1 MYKNIYNWSVLLL
14 VVTIFSVGC
23 GDSTLEAIPEEVGK
37 SSSNPANAIP
47 SNGFRAV
54 FVDANRVEGLKYSC
68 DGKEGFTNQEG
79 IFNCMSLPVRFYLG
93 NIFLGEVESLDSTFT
108 VFSQTL
114 LDIPTGAT
122 KHPQATQLSGFLQA
136 LDEDD
141 NVENGIKITSS
152 TIESV
157 NKIITV
163 PKGYLK
169 LSANEIET
177 LISNVSNEY
186 ALQSPSYRFTQRSKL
201 SIQDE
206 LTLAITKSYTPEQP

>member
-47 SNGFRAV
+47 ANGFRAV

-108 VFSQTL
+108 VFSQSL
-114 LDIPTGAT
+114 LDIPIGAT
-122 KHPQATQLSGFLQA
+122 KHPKATQLSGFMQA
-136 LDEDD
+136 LDEDND
-141 NVENGIKITSS
+141 IENGIKISAT
-152 TIESV
+152 TIELI
-157 NKIITV
+157 NEIITT

-169 LSANEIET
+169 LSENEIEN
-177 LISNVSNEY
+177 LILTVSNGY
-186 ALQSPSYRFTQRSKL
+186 ALKSPSYRFTQRSKL

-206 LTLAITKSYTPEQP
+206 LTLAITKSYTPKQP